1 MDWKEISKYVVS
13 PLGRGRG
20 GCPALRWCWRN
31 AVGFSQYS
39 LGAQL
44 CNCSQFL
51 ASVSESKYVA
61 EKLTLI
67 VMNHSVLLLVD
78 WSQLLT

>member
-1 MDWKEISKYVVS
+1 MDF
-13 PLGRGRG
+13 P
-20 GCPALRWCWRN
+20 
-31 AVGFSQYS
+31 QYS

-44 CNCSQFL
+44 CNCIWFP

-67 VMNHSVLLLVD
+67 VMNHAVLLLVD
-78 WSQLLT
+78 WSQVKLVISDCPPCGLCNCRL

>member
-1 MDWKEISKYVVS
+1 MDF
-13 PLGRGRG
+13 P
-20 GCPALRWCWRN
+20 
-31 AVGFSQYS
+31 QYS

-51 ASVSESKYVA
+51 ASMSESKYVA

-67 VMNHSVLLLVD
+67 VMNHAILLLVD
-78 WSQLLT
+78 WSQLKLVTSDCPSCGPCNCHC

>member
-1 MDWKEISKYVVS
+1 MD
-13 PLGRGRG
+13 
-20 GCPALRWCWRN
+20 
-31 AVGFSQYS
+31 FSQYS

-51 ASVSESKYVA
+51 ASMSESKYVA

-67 VMNHSVLLLVD
+67 VMNHSVLILVD